1 MIVGIPNKLNLFART
16 RVVKTANGIEQKAVR
31 TKADKT
37 RPLSPFSAFGM
48 MMERH
53 ADLLIRQMGE

>member
-16 RVVKTANGIEQKAVR
+16 RVAKNAVGIEQKTSQ
-31 TKADKT
+31 TKGQKD
-37 RPLSPFSAFGM
+37 RQPSPFSAFGM

>member
-16 RVVKTANGIEQKAVR
+16 RVAKNVAGTDQKATR
-31 TKADKT
+31 TKREKT
-37 RPLSPFSAFGM
+37 RQPSPFSAFGT
-48 MMERH
+48 MMEHH

>member
-16 RVVKTANGIEQKAVR
+16 RATKRPAGNEQNAPRNEGKKNR
-31 TKADKT
+31 Q
-37 RPLSPFSAFGM
+37 PSPFSAFGM

>member
-16 RVVKTANGIEQKAVR
+16 RVAKNAAGTEQKSSR
-31 TKADKT
+31 NKGQKD
-37 RPLSPFSAFGM
+37 RQPSPFSAFGM

>member
-16 RVVKTANGIEQKAVR
+16 RVAKRAEANSQNKAR
-31 TKADKT
+31 EK
-37 RPLSPFSAFGM
+37 REENRLPSPFSAYGM

-53 ADLLIRQMGE
+53 VELVIRQMGE

>member
-16 RVVKTANGIEQKAVR
+16 LATKTTNGNEQNAPR
-31 TKADKT
+31 TKREKT
-37 RPLSPFSAFGM
+37 RQPSPFSAFGM

>member
-1 MIVGIPNKLNLFART
+1 MIVGIPNKLNLFARA
-16 RVVKTANGIEQKAVR
+16 RVSKTANGNEQIAPRSKR
-31 TKADKT
+31 EKT
-37 RPLSPFSAFGM
+37 RQPGPFSAFGM